1 MTFAHEAERL
11 WFIKSSLIQKKKTD
25 IFQSISHHYHFIS
38 EYNFISIN
46 TNRKR
51 EKTAMLPPSLHPPIL
66 DFIPLQYEQFLG
78 FCLIYF
84 QELVAKNDF
93 VTSN

>member
-51 EKTAMLPPSLHPPIL
+51 EREDCYATSLSSSPH
-66 DFIPLQYEQFLG
+66 
-78 FCLIYF
+78 
-84 QELVAKNDF
+84 
-93 VTSN
+93 S